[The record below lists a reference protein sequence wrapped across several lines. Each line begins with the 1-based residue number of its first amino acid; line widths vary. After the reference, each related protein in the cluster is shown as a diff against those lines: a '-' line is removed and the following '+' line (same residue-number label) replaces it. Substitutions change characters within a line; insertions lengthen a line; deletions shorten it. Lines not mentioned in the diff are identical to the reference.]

1 VVALAEVAAEL
12 AQAPHLVGVLDPL
25 GDRRHPEG
33 VGQVMMAATIAESSW
48 SVDEQCGGDAD
59 GGQPGGEQEHG
70 EGKALSRAF
79 PVPVPA
85 ELVTLLPG
93 AVPG

>member
-1 VVALAEVAAEL
+1 VNRSTAK
-12 AQAPHLVGVLDPL
+12 
-25 GDRRHPEG
+25 
-33 VGQVMMAATIAESSW
+33 
-48 SVDEQCGGDAD
+48 
-59 GGQPGGEQEHG
+59 
-70 EGKALSRAF
+70 GKALSRAF